1 MISPDYLPGFRQISL
16 RNFEPYAWCME
27 RPNIFHGI
35 QFFMSTFFKL
45 NPAVCDPLVMKSS
58 ATDADSESASFA
70 PIYVVDGSS
79 PEKRAQKCAG
89 DFSVPYIAIFAALFL
104 DHAHCI

>member
-1 MISPDYLPGFRQISL
+1 
-16 RNFEPYAWCME
+16 
-27 RPNIFHGI
+27 
-35 QFFMSTFFKL
+35 
-45 NPAVCDPLVMKSS
+45 MKSS

-89 DFSVPYIAIFAALFL
+89 DFSVPFFNPLDTTLIFLFFFKKKKGL
-104 DHAHCI
+104 LK